1 MVSQIIIGSVLL
13 VLLGVITFVFFYN
26 KRKRQESREVVE
38 NNLIGDEIIITRIVK
53 DYMDVQIPVIIVRS
67 PNDEIP
73 HYANRTWDQ
82 IEYLHGVS
90 AKAFYNPE
98 LKHVCV
104 RKWVLSDPKQEISN
118 HIYFKLLVHEF
129 NHHRGYHHGSDMTKE
144 DIRLTNDILPLLE
157 DYRLI

>member
-1 MVSQIIIGSVLL
+1 MVSQIIISL
-13 VLLGVITFVFFYN
+13 VLVGIIGVSTFLFFYK
-26 KRKRQESREVVE
+26 KRKREKVRELFE
-38 NNLIGDEIIITRIVK
+38 NNLVGDELIITRIVK
-53 DYMDVQIPVIIVRS
+53 DYMDIQIPVIIVRS

-73 HYANRTWDQ
+73 HYGNRTWDQ

-129 NHHRGYHHGSDMTKE
+129 NHHRGYHHGSDMNKE
-144 DIRLTNDILPLLE
+144 DIRLINEILPLLE
-157 DYRLI
+157 KYDLI